1 MRRRFLWYLVI
12 LLVAGCAGPLPDA
25 PAALDPTATLA
36 AATPVVAAPP
46 TIAPTEVSAEVLQAV
61 AEAAVA
67 IETEA
72 PAAVAPATFLTV
84 TVQPGDTLLGLA
96 IEHGVP
102 MAAIQLQNELGSSTV
117 VRLGQS
123 LVIPPRSA
131 WEGASMFWA
140 VHVVSAGETLSEI
153 AQAYGLTLA
162 QLQGT
167 NGLANADL
175 LSIGQTLV
183 LPLTDFVVARA
194 PEPPPAPAPTLAPT
208 ATPAVI
214 AGAADEPGLGD
225 PVPTATPAP
234 PAAVAPPAPPAAVA
248 PPPADINAWPHEV
261 ARIMNE
267 VRASHGLPPLTYN
280 ETLARAAQIQAND
293 CSARRSCSHTGSDGS
308 TIKDRVLRV
317 GYAPASW
324 AECWAIRPSPQ
335 GAIDIWM
342 NETPPNDPHRRT
354 LLTTWLTEIG
364 IGVAP
369 GPWNA
374 TYVIAVFGRPL
385 R

>member
-1 MRRRFLWYLVI
+1 MGLGLVLLLWV
-12 LLVAGCAGPLPDA
+12 VGCAVEVPE
-25 PAALDPTATLA
+25 TAESP
-36 AATPVVAAPP
+36 ATPPATFVLPSP
-46 TIAPTEVSAEVLQAV
+46 STTPLPTEVPSAALEAQ
-61 AEAAVA
+61 AEAAEALAV
-67 IETEA
+67 ETA
-72 PAAVAPATFLTV
+72 PEVAPATFLTV

-96 IEHGVP
+96 LRHEVP
-102 MAAIQLQNELGSSTV
+102 MAAIQLQNELGSSAV
-117 VRLGQS
+117 VRFGQQ

-131 WEGASMFWA
+131 WEGASFFWT
-140 VHVVSAGETLSEI
+140 VHRVSPGETLSGI
-153 AQAYGLTLA
+153 AQAYGLTVA

-167 NGLANADL
+167 NGLADADL
-175 LSIGQTLV
+175 LSIGEALV
-183 LPLTDFVVARA
+183 LPLTDFVPERA
-194 PEPPPAPAPTLAPT
+194 PEPPSAPVVAAAATATPAAVAAEEEPGDAVPAPT
-208 ATPAVI
+208 ATPA
-214 AGAADEPGLGD
+214 
-225 PVPTATPAP
+225 
-234 PAAVAPPAPPAAVA
+234 PAAAIA
-248 PPPADINAWPHEV
+248 PPPSDLGAWPHEV

-267 VRASHGLPPLTYN
+267 VRASHGLPALAYN
-280 ETLARAAQIQAND
+280 ETLAQAAQIQAND
-293 CSARRSCSHTGSDGS
+293 CSARSSCSHTGADGS

-369 GPWNA
+369 GPWSS